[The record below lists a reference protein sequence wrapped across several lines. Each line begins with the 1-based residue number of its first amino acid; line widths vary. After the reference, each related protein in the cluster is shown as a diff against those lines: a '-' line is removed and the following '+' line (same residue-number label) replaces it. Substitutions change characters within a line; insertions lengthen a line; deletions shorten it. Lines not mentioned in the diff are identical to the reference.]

1 MCQLLVAHLASRLY
15 ENWTFNVTNL
25 WSKLQAVTVSS
36 HTNCNQRNLQCTCS
50 LLQGLERR
58 ASEGDQP
65 NKTSLLN
72 SKTVA
77 AAAFALAAVVLARAR

>member
-1 MCQLLVAHLASRLY
+1 MLHQATLISATC
-15 ENWTFNVTNL
+15 NVY
-25 WSKLQAVTVSS
+25 V
-36 HTNCNQRNLQCTCS
+36 S

-65 NKTSLLN
+65 KTSLLN